1 MKKDD
6 LLQRGSRI
14 DNALLEKIWKIMRL
28 TGLFLLISF
37 VAISAET
44 YSQNSRFS
52 FKMENS
58 TLNNLFLYLEQNSE
72 YRFAYNKSDLDDA
85 QKISCEFTN
94 ESIDQILKKVLDT
107 EKLRI
112 SIKNEYIIITS
123 RESSAGNSFKDSQSV
138 KSISGRVT
146 DSSGGPLPGVS
157 VVVKGTT
164 TGVITD
170 ADGNYKLA
178 NVSEKATLQFSF
190 VGMKTQ
196 EVIVAGK
203 AIINV
208 TLAEETIGIEEVVAV
223 GYGTQRRSE
232 ITGAISSLNQ
242 QNFAKQQAFRATDAL
257 QGRIAGVQVTN
268 TSGSPFAATKIR
280 IRGTNSINGG
290 NDPLYVVDGV
300 VGGGMPNAE
309 DIESI
314 EVLKDASATALY
326 GSRGANGVILVSTKK
341 GVAGKVKIT
350 VDTYGTLN
358 TPSKYYDLLD
368 AATYA
373 EAYNYTVNS
382 TVFSKSEIENFRKNG
397 GTDWQR
403 AVLQNAWIQRYRLN
417 VSGGNEKARF
427 YVTADY
433 KKQDAMIVN
442 KYVEDFGFSSRLD
455 ADLFK
460 NLKLEWL
467 MSVRRYENRNNAA
480 LNGGGDAIL
489 FNALTYGPT
498 DPIYTN
504 EEKTKYLVIGTQ
516 GQSGNSP
523 VLEAL
528 ERDSRDKGIR
538 TSSNMSLTWNIIK
551 GLTAQYR
558 LNLNYST
565 NGYYEFKNNQYNLGR
580 GSTANGNKSE
590 GISYFQN
597 FVLNYNKSID
607 KHSFGATAVVEGSKY
622 EGNSVS
628 YTDQGFLNDLLGYWG
643 IGTGTSKSNNVGYGN
658 EGLFS
663 YLGRLNYNYSG
674 KYYLTGTYRADGS
687 SKFAKGNKWGYFPSA
702 SVAWRASEENFI
714 KNLGI
719 FSNLKVRSSFGIT
732 GNQAVGQYS
741 TIPQLVTDTG
751 NGNNAYSPFYNNPTV
766 TIGYAP
772 RTVNTELTW
781 ESTKQIDFGLDL
793 GFFDERLTATIDLY
807 KKHTYDLL
815 LTETAPYYLGGD
827 QTTRN
832 KGEVDNKGIEFA
844 VTALPIMK
852 KDLKWEI
859 SVNFAK
865 NVNKIVDI
873 GQKDPIY
880 LNASQGNNDGTLDS
894 KTHILRN
901 GLSMGTLWGWK
912 CLGVWQKSEAALAAK
927 YGQSPGDWKY
937 ADMDNNYEIN
947 EDDRTIIGKGTP
959 DFSWGLNTT
968 ITYKNLDVNLLL
980 QGVQGAQMLNVVYA
994 ATSTRAS
1001 RAPSIT
1007 LREGWEK
1014 AWRPDAETNE
1024 FANPQSTSA
1033 MMKYNSDRWVQNAS
1047 FMRIKNLCIGY
1058 TFNKSLL
1065 KIGEVRLY
1073 VSSQNLLTITRY
1085 KGYDPEAM
1093 TTAESD
1099 TGTGVD
1105 FGANPTPRS
1114 FTFGAQLNF

>member
-1 MKKDD
+1 MKNYLSEEFFDSTRQ
-6 LLQRGSRI
+6 LLLKMRTTCILIIVFASSMLATNVNSQVAKVNI
-14 DNALLEKIWKIMRL
+14 NLKNASVIQIIRAIENQ
-28 TGLFLLISF
+28 TDYLF
-37 VAISAET
+37 V
-44 YSQNSRFS
+44 Y
-52 FKMENS
+52 
-58 TLNNLFLYLEQNSE
+58 
-72 YRFAYNKSDLDDA
+72 D
-85 QKISCEFTN
+85 
-94 ESIDQILKKVLDT
+94 
-107 EKLRI
+107 
-112 SIKNEYIIITS
+112 KNEIDLT
-123 RESSAGNSFKDSQSV
+123 RLVNVNVENQSV
-138 KSISGRVT
+138 AEVLSAIFNGTDVKYGMVGSNIVLMPDKTVQQQSSNISGRVT
-146 DSSGGPLPGVS
+146 DSSGNPLPGVT
-157 VVVKGTT
+157 VVIQGISKGT
-164 TGVITD
+164 ITD
-170 ADGNYKLA
+170 AVGNYNLG
-178 NVSEKATLQFSF
+178 NVPGNATLVFSF
-190 VGMKTQ
+190 VGMKQQ
-196 EVIVAGK
+196 EIPVAGK
-203 AIINV
+203 NAINV
-208 TLAEETIGIEEVVAV
+208 MMIEETIGIEEVVAV

-232 ITGAISSLNQ
+232 ITGAISSLSQ

-280 IRGTNSINGG
+280 IRGANSINGG

-300 VGGGMPNAE
+300 VGAGMPNVE

-326 GSRGANGVILVSTKK
+326 GSRGANGVILISTQK
-341 GVAGKVKIT
+341 GVAGKTKIT
-350 VDTYGTLN
+350 IDSYGTLQ
-358 TPSKYYDLLD
+358 TPSKYYDILD

-382 TVFSKSEIENFRKNG
+382 TVFSASEIDNFRKNG

-417 VSGGNEKARF
+417 VSGGNEKAR
-427 YVTADY
+427 YYLTADY
-433 KKQDAMIVN
+433 KRQSAMIVN
-442 KYVEDFGFSSRLD
+442 KYVEDFGISSRLD

-460 NLKLEWL
+460 NVKLEWL
-467 MSVRRYENRNNAA
+467 VSIRRYENRNNAA
-480 LNGGGDAIL
+480 LDGGGDAIL

-498 DPIYTN
+498 DPIYTDD
-504 EEKTKYLVIGTQ
+504 EKTNYLVIGTQ

-538 TSSNMSLTWNIIK
+538 SSSNMALTWEIIK

-558 LNLNYST
+558 LNLNYNT
-565 NGYYEFKNNQYNLGR
+565 NGYYEFKNNQYNLSR

-597 FVLNYNKSID
+597 FVLNYNKSVN
-607 KHSFGATAVVEGSKY
+607 KHSFGATGVIEGYKS

-628 YTDQGFLNDLLGYWG
+628 YSDQGFLNDFLGYWG
-643 IGTGTSKSNNVGYGN
+643 IGTGTSKSNSVGYGN

-663 YLGRLNYNYSG
+663 YIGRLNYNYSG
-674 KYYLTGTYRADGS
+674 KYYLTATYRADGS
-687 SKFAKGNKWGYFPSA
+687 SKFSDGNKWGNFPSA
-702 SVAWRASEENFI
+702 SVAWRASEEDFV
-714 KNLGI
+714 KNWGA
-719 FSNLKVRSSFGIT
+719 FSNLKVRASYGVT

-751 NGNNAYSPFYNNPTV
+751 NGNNPFSPFYDNATV

-781 ESTKQIDFGLDL
+781 ESTKQFDLGLDL
-793 GFFDERLTATIDLY
+793 GFWDERLTATIDLY

-827 QTTRN
+827 QITRN
-832 KGEVDNKGIEFA
+832 KGEVNNKGIEL
-844 VTALPIMK
+844 ALTSLPVMTR
-852 KDLKWEI
+852 DFKWEV

-865 NVNKIVDI
+865 NVNEIVNI

-901 GLSMGTLWGWK
+901 GLGMGTLWGWK
-912 CLGVWQKSEAALAAK
+912 CLGVWQKSEAAEAAK
-927 YGQSPGDWKY
+927 YGQNPGDWKY
-937 ADMDNNYEIN
+937 ADLDNNFEID
-947 EDDRTIIGKGTP
+947 EEDRTVIGNGTP

-968 ITYKNLDVNLLL
+968 VTYRNLDINLLL
-980 QGVQGAQMLNVVYA
+980 QGVQGAEMLNVVYA

-1014 AWRPDAETNE
+1014 AWKPEAETNE

-1033 MMKYNSDRWVQNAS
+1033 MMKYNSDKWVQNAS
-1047 FMRIKNLCIGY
+1047 FMRVKNLSIGY
-1058 TFNKSLL
+1058 TFDESIL
-1065 KIGEVRLY
+1065 KLGKIRVY
-1073 VSSQNLLTITRY
+1073 VSSQNLLTITKY
-1085 KGYDPEAM
+1085 KGFDPEAT
-1093 TTAESD
+1093 TTAGSD

>member
-1 MKKDD
+1 MKNYLSEEFFDSTRQ
-6 LLQRGSRI
+6 LLLKMRTTCILVIIFASSLLATNVNSQVAKVNI
-14 DNALLEKIWKIMRL
+14 NLKNASVIQIIRAIENQ
-28 TGLFLLISF
+28 TDYLF
-37 VAISAET
+37 V
-44 YSQNSRFS
+44 Y
-52 FKMENS
+52 
-58 TLNNLFLYLEQNSE
+58 
-72 YRFAYNKSDLDDA
+72 D
-85 QKISCEFTN
+85 
-94 ESIDQILKKVLDT
+94 
-107 EKLRI
+107 
-112 SIKNEYIIITS
+112 KNEIDLT
-123 RESSAGNSFKDSQSV
+123 RLVNVNVENQSV
-138 KSISGRVT
+138 AEVLSAIFNGTDVKYGMVGPNIVLMPDKTVQQQSSNISGRVT
-146 DSSGGPLPGVS
+146 DSSGNVLPGVT
-157 VVVKGTT
+157 VVIQGTNKGT
-164 TGVITD
+164 ITD
-170 ADGNYKLA
+170 PVGNYNLG
-178 NVSEKATLQFSF
+178 NVPGNATLVFSF
-190 VGMKTQ
+190 VGMKQQ
-196 EVIVAGK
+196 EIPVSGK
-203 AIINV
+203 NTINV
-208 TLAEETIGIEEVVAV
+208 TMIEETIGIEEVVAV

-232 ITGAISSLNQ
+232 ITGAISSLSQ

-280 IRGTNSINGG
+280 IRGANSINGG

-300 VGGGMPNAE
+300 VGAGMPNVE

-326 GSRGANGVILVSTKK
+326 GSRGANGVILISTQK
-341 GVAGKVKIT
+341 GVAGKTKIT
-350 VDTYGTLN
+350 IDSYGTLQ
-358 TPSKYYDLLD
+358 TPSKYYDILD

-382 TVFSKSEIENFRKNG
+382 TVFSASEIENFRKNG

-417 VSGGNEKARF
+417 VSGGNEKAR
-427 YVTADY
+427 YYLTADY
-433 KKQDAMIVN
+433 KRQSAMIVN
-442 KYVEDFGFSSRLD
+442 KHVEDFGISSRLD

-460 NLKLEWL
+460 NVKLEWL
-467 MSVRRYENRNNAA
+467 VSIRRYENRNNAA
-480 LNGGGDAIL
+480 LDGGGDAIL

-498 DPIYTN
+498 DPIYTDD
-504 EEKTKYLVIGTQ
+504 EKTNYLVIGTQ

-523 VLEAL
+523 VLEAM

-538 TSSNMSLTWNIIK
+538 SSSNMALTWEIIK

-558 LNLNYST
+558 LNLNYNT
-565 NGYYEFKNNQYNLGR
+565 NGYYEFKNNQYNLSR

-597 FVLNYNKSID
+597 FVLNYNKSVN
-607 KHSFGATAVVEGSKY
+607 KHSFGATGVIEGYKS

-628 YTDQGFLNDLLGYWG
+628 YSDQGFLNDFLGYWG
-643 IGTGTSKSNNVGYGN
+643 IGTGTSKSNSVGYGN

-663 YLGRLNYNYSG
+663 YIGRLNYNYSG
-674 KYYLTGTYRADGS
+674 KYYLTATYRADGS
-687 SKFAKGNKWGYFPSA
+687 SKFSDGNKWGNFPSA
-702 SVAWRASEENFI
+702 SVAWRASEEDFV
-714 KNLGI
+714 KNWGA
-719 FSNLKVRSSFGIT
+719 FSNLKVRASYGVT

-751 NGNNAYSPFYNNPTV
+751 NGNNPFSPFYDNATV

-781 ESTKQIDFGLDL
+781 ESTKQFDLGVDL
-793 GFFDERLTATIDLY
+793 GFWDERLTATIDLY

-827 QTTRN
+827 QITRN
-832 KGEVDNKGIEFA
+832 KGEVNNKGIEL
-844 VTALPIMK
+844 ALTSLPVMTR
-852 KDLKWEI
+852 DFKWEV

-865 NVNKIVDI
+865 NVNEIVNI

-901 GLSMGTLWGWK
+901 GLGMGTLWGWK
-912 CLGVWQKSEAALAAK
+912 CLGVWQKSEAAEAAK
-927 YGQSPGDWKY
+927 YGQNPGDWKY
-937 ADMDNNYEIN
+937 ADLDNNFEID
-947 EDDRTIIGKGTP
+947 EEDRTVIGNGTP

-968 ITYKNLDVNLLL
+968 VTYKNLDINLLL
-980 QGVQGAQMLNVVYA
+980 QGVQGAEMLNVVYA

-1014 AWRPDAETNE
+1014 AWKPEAETNE

-1033 MMKYNSDRWVQNAS
+1033 MMKYNSDKWVQNAS
-1047 FMRIKNLCIGY
+1047 FMRVKNLSIGY
-1058 TFNKSLL
+1058 TFDESIL
-1065 KIGEVRLY
+1065 KLGKIRVY
-1073 VSSQNLLTITRY
+1073 VSSQNLLTLTKY
-1085 KGYDPEAM
+1085 KGLDPEAT
-1093 TTAESD
+1093 TTAGSD

-1114 FTFGAQLNF
+1114 FTFGAQFNF